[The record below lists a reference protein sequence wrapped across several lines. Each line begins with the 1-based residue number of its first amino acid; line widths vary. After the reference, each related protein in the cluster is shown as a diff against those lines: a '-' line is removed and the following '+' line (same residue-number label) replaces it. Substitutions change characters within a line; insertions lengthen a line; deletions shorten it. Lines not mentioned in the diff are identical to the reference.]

1 MQGEHIL
8 DALPVQWHRNPFN
21 IIPWTIVVTDAR
33 IIVTRLTPEIQKQAV
48 NAKVQEK
55 GGGFLKRMAV
65 ATTRRFTLHERYLTM
80 DPETVLTET
89 PENWWVEPPR
99 RLAGHG
105 HAGALGH
112 GPRRPSV
119 AERPSAC
126 HRDTAGEVIL
136 HVQTIDER
144 RGRSQPPRPG
154 VRRDG
159 DAALGLH
166 RSPPGADDDGVR
178 RPAKRVTVREHMVH
192 VVLEEGAIRHPN
204 PVPERV
210 LRRWHEDLGGPDN
223 ARVVTEDEAQ
233 NPAAHVEG
241 EL

>member
-89 PENWWVEPPR
+89 PENWWVEPPPASR
-99 RLAGHG
+99 RS
-105 HAGALGH
+105 
-112 GPRRPSV
+112 RS
-119 AERPSAC
+119 
-126 HRDTAGEVIL
+126 
-136 HVQTIDER
+136 R
-144 RGRSQPPRPG
+144 RGAGSR
-154 VRRDG
+154 
-159 DAALGLH
+159 
-166 RSPPGADDDGVR
+166 
-178 RPAKRVTVREHMVH
+178 TTTT
-192 VVLEEGAIRHPN
+192 I
-204 PVPERV
+204 
-210 LRRWHEDLGGPDN
+210 GG
-223 ARVVTEDEAQ
+223 RTTIS
-233 NPAAHVEG
+233 
-241 EL
+241 LSS